1 MNEPNR
7 PGPAGSAG
15 KANFPSPAAKPG
27 GHLPTENEA
36 EQAAKA
42 SYAPVTPSTGG
53 IDVGAFTQLL
63 TAAQQ
68 SGMVPNAD
76 AITTARDREFRL
88 GRYQRAF
95 DVIEGLYLQLN
106 AQAARRQGEWR
117 RQEMQYK
124 AGTLKLSPRE
134 WQLKQRQEMELM
146 QKVERARRQFTRL
159 LDGLRVL
166 RASQPE

>member
-1 MNEPNR
+1 MTEPNR

-15 KANFPSPAAKPG
+15 KANSPSPAAKLS
-27 GHLPTENEA
+27 GHSPAAERSEDAEA
-36 EQAAKA
+36 
-42 SYAPVTPSTGG
+42 SVFRVTPATGG

-68 SGMVPNAD
+68 CGMLANAD
-76 AITTARDREFRL
+76 AILTARDREFRL

-95 DVIEGLYLQLN
+95 DVIEGLYLQMN
-106 AQAARRQGEWR
+106 AQVARRQGDLL

-124 AGTLKLSPRE
+124 SGVLKMSPRE
-134 WQLKQRQEMELM
+134 WQVRQRQETEKT
-146 QKVERARRQFTRL
+146 QKIEWARRQFSRV

-166 RASQPE
+166 QASQPE